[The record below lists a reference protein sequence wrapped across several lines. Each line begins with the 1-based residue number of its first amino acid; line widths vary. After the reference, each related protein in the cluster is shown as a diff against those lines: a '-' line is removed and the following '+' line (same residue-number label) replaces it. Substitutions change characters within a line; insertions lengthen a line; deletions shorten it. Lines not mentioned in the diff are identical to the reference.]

1 MKTIYV
7 YVLDTLADWEIGY
20 ITAEINSK
28 RFFKRDAPLVQIK
41 TVSYSKK
48 AISTMGGFKIAPDC
62 LVEEIILNEDSILL
76 LPGADTWNEQKN
88 SKIISIS
95 RELLSVGGTVGAICG
110 ATVAVANIGLL
121 NDHSHTS
128 NGIEFLEMF
137 CPSYS
142 GQNLYLNQSSVSDN
156 KLITAGSTGS
166 LLWSKQII
174 ESLDVFESDTLEAW
188 YNYFSTGN
196 SNFFFKLLQTLPSNQ
211 ESELSGEQ

>member
-28 RFFKRDAPLVQIK
+28 RFFKRDASLVQIK

-48 AISTMGGFKIAPDC
+48 TISTMGGFKIAPDC
-62 LVEEIILNEDSILL
+62 LVEEIILDEDSILL
-76 LPGADTWNEQKN
+76 LPGADTCNEQKN

-121 NDHSHTS
+121 NDHSHT
-128 NGIEFLEMF
+128 
-137 CPSYS
+137 
-142 GQNLYLNQSSVSDN
+142 
-156 KLITAGSTGS
+156 
-166 LLWSKQII
+166 LLR
-174 ESLDVFESDTLEAW
+174 V
-188 YNYFSTGN
+188 
-196 SNFFFKLLQTLPSNQ
+196 
-211 ESELSGEQ
+211 